1 MYAPILVVTVFEPES
16 CPKKRVSK
24 IENVFHFFWVF
35 LGEGGHL
42 LFDLGGGHGS
52 GSGTLAV
59 GDSPIFSPSSH
70 PVFCTVLLKKSL
82 QVGGEIW
89 AMRPHPEEFSVP
101 VGQQASWHRDPFAI
115 LRLQPQSQLYSFTV
129 RNADTRTG

>member
-1 MYAPILVVTVFEPES
+1 MFSIFS
-16 CPKKRVSK
+16 G
-24 IENVFHFFWVF
+24 FF
-35 LGEGGHL
+35 LGEGGRL

-59 GDSPIFSPSSH
+59 GDSPVFSPSSH
-70 PVFCTVLLKKSL
+70 PMFCTVLLKKSL